1 MRGCCCSCVDPISA
15 SCPHVPMYFT
25 PQQPSSKSTTTPP
38 LNTPHSHSTNHTTA
52 QQLATRYATPPLIKT
67 QQTPATTQQP
77 LPPNTHRHQTPAG
90 RAERAAHKS
99 HLGRRARGRRGRRV
113 CDELPHWLP
122 GGLGAC
128 LHHMPVSLFF
138 CLALLSRAC
147 VSPPFPRA
155 RLISQS
161 QLPADVPGSLRPR
174 FGFGPGNASFPGAAL
189 RRVGVAPHFVNAR
202 FGQWGAPF
210 C

>member
-1 MRGCCCSCVDPISA
+1 
-15 SCPHVPMYFT
+15 MYFT

-52 QQLATRYATPPLIKT
+52 QQLATRYATPPLINT

-138 CLALLSRAC
+138 CLALNTESFSAPPPTHTSSSSRQRSPASMCSGAC
-147 VSPPFPRA
+147 NPSSTIRQKQPQKSWRASHNATAPRQHGRA
-155 RLISQS
+155 R
-161 QLPADVPGSLRPR
+161 
-174 FGFGPGNASFPGAAL
+174 AL
-189 RRVGVAPHFVNAR
+189 RGRVRRAERRGSAQP
-202 FGQWGAPF
+202 
-210 C
+210 